1 MKEKTSAGAAKIE
14 QAECNQARLR
24 LLRRSLF
31 YLKNLSKK
39 LHPIDILRK
48 FASGMAVVSDCLR
61 TLRTSKMISITLPF
75 DSRKSR
81 KLKRI
86 SQWIASD
93 AHTLYHKAWAAPA
106 VLLVRVVREPT
117 WAKCRRVCPR
127 LLFLLFA
134 IVPMAATSQTS
145 SQAKS
150 GSVEK
155 YWGCFFLFHS
165 ILYLCIMNMLEQL
178 ARIVLPKEILD
189 NFDIVKIETD
199 ESDIDAMSLTIHL
212 DERMNAYL
220 QKSEDYESKGFMDAV
235 RITDFPIRDHKVIL
249 VLRRRRWRNKETGET
264 FVDRISVTESGTRY
278 SKEFAAFLKETYGHI
293 PDDLPYA

>member
-31 YLKNLSKK
+31 YPKNSSKK
-39 LHPIDILRK
+39 LHRNDILRK

-93 AHTLYHKAWAAPA
+93 AHTLYHRAWAAPA
-106 VLLVRVVREPT
+106 VLLIRVVREPT

-127 LLFLLFA
+127 LLFLLIA
-134 IVPMAATSQTS
+134 IIPMAAVSQNSRQTESTTYKLKNSKTYHNTMPQIIKTGGGLFS
-145 SQAKS
+145 SRAHPHQPKQQ
-150 GSVEK
+150 
-155 YWGCFFLFHS
+155 
-165 ILYLCIMNMLEQL
+165 LYREFRQ
-178 ARIVLPKEILD
+178 
-189 NFDIVKIETD
+189 
-199 ESDIDAMSLTIHL
+199 
-212 DERMNAYL
+212 
-220 QKSEDYESKGFMDAV
+220 
-235 RITDFPIRDHKVIL
+235 
-249 VLRRRRWRNKETGET
+249 RWP
-264 FVDRISVTESGTRY
+264 FVDSPLHEH
-278 SKEFAAFLKETYGHI
+278 FLRHI
-293 PDDLPYA
+293 P

>member
-31 YLKNLSKK
+31 YPKNLSKK
-39 LHPIDILRK
+39 LHRIDILRK

-117 WAKCRRVCPR
+117 WAKYRRVCPR
-127 LLFLLFA
+127 LLFLLIA
-134 IVPMAATSQTS
+134 IIPMAAVSQNSRQTESTTYKLKNSKTYHNTMPQIIKTGGGLFS
-145 SQAKS
+145 SGELIRINPSNNSIESS
-150 GSVEK
+150 GNGGRSWIPRCTNASYGTFRDLLLV
-155 YWGCFFLFHS
+155 G
-165 ILYLCIMNMLEQL
+165 
-178 ARIVLPKEILD
+178 REILAATSRGLYVST
-189 NFDIVKIETD
+189 NSGRSFSPRCVNTSYGEFLNLQD
-199 ESDIDAMSLTIHL
+199 EGNTLLANTTRGLYYSTNGGRSW
-212 DERMNAYL
+212 
-220 QKSEDYESKGFMDAV
+220 V
-235 RITDFPIRDHKVIL
+235 RR
-249 VLRRRRWRNKETGET
+249 
-264 FVDRISVTESGTRY
+264 
-278 SKEFAAFLKETYGHI
+278 
-293 PDDLPYA
+293 

>member
-31 YLKNLSKK
+31 YPKNLSKK
-39 LHPIDILRK
+39 LHRIDILRK

-93 AHTLYHKAWAAPA
+93 AHTYMAWAAPA
-106 VLLVRVVREPT
+106 VLLIRVVREPT
-117 WAKCRRVCPR
+117 WAKYRRVCSR
-127 LLFLLFA
+127 LFFLSIA
-134 IVPMAATSQTS
+134 IIPMAATAQTS

-150 GSVEK
+150 AIYKQKNSKTHHTMPQIIKVG
-155 YWGCFFLFHS
+155 GGLFS
-165 ILYLCIMNMLEQL
+165 SGELI
-178 ARIVLPKEILD
+178 RINPSNNTIEVSTNGGRSWSPRCTNASYGTFRDLLPVGREILAATSRGLYVST
-189 NFDIVKIETD
+189 NSGRSFSPRCVNTSYGEFINLQD
-199 ESDIDAMSLTIHL
+199 EGNTLLANT
-212 DERMNAYL
+212 
-220 QKSEDYESKGFMDAV
+220 SKGLYYSTNGGRSWV
-235 RITDFPIRDHKVIL
+235 RR
-249 VLRRRRWRNKETGET
+249 
-264 FVDRISVTESGTRY
+264 
-278 SKEFAAFLKETYGHI
+278 
-293 PDDLPYA
+293 

>member
-1 MKEKTSAGAAKIE
+1 MKEETSAGAAKIE

-31 YLKNLSKK
+31 YLKNSSKK

-93 AHTLYHKAWAAPA
+93 AHTYMAWAAPA
-106 VLLVRVVREPT
+106 VLLIRVVREPT
-117 WAKCRRVCPR
+117 WAKYRRVCPR

-150 GSVEK
+150 AIYKQKNSKTHHTMPQIIKVG
-155 YWGCFFLFHS
+155 GGLFS
-165 ILYLCIMNMLEQL
+165 KGELL
-178 ARIVLPKEILD
+178 RINPSNNTIEMSTNGGRSWIPRCTNTSYGTFRDLLLVGREILATTSRGLFVSTNAARSFSPRCTNTSSYGD
-189 NFDIVKIETD
+189 FLNLQD
-199 ESDIDAMSLTIHL
+199 EGSTLLANT
-212 DERMNAYL
+212 
-220 QKSEDYESKGFMDAV
+220 SKGLYYSTNGGRSWV
-235 RITDFPIRDHKVIL
+235 RR
-249 VLRRRRWRNKETGET
+249 
-264 FVDRISVTESGTRY
+264 
-278 SKEFAAFLKETYGHI
+278 
-293 PDDLPYA
+293 